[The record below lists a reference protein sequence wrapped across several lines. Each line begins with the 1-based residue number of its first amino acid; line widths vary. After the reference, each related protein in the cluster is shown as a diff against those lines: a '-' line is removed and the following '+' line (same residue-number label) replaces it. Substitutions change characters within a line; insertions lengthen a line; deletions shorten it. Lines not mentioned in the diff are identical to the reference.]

1 MRARSLVL
9 VLLVGLSMITYMDR
23 VCISNAA
30 GQIQRDL
37 EISDSQ
43 WGWVLGVFSIGYGL
57 FEIPTGAWGD
67 RVGQRRILTRIVL
80 WWSVFTMLTGAASG
94 FLSLLVVRFLFS
106 LGEAGAYPN
115 AAGSVAH
122 WFPPAERARAQGAIW
137 SASRVGGSI
146 TPLVILPLIMNVGWR
161 TTFVIFGAIGMV
173 WAVVWRSWYRD
184 RPAEHPSVTPEELA
198 EIGPTT
204 AHAVD
209 MKQVL
214 RVLASGRMWL
224 IMAMYFCYAWGPG
237 FFLGWFPKYLR
248 SGLSFGESDA
258 AYYAAIPFIVG
269 AFGNLVGGSLSDGLT
284 RAYGKNVGR
293 RLLGGGCLLVAAV
306 LVLATALTSDRM
318 TAVILLSLCFG
329 VIDCMLPCAWAICLD
344 IGGGLSGAVSGAMNS
359 AGQAG
364 VFCGTVLFGY
374 LVERY
379 SDSLGP
385 QSAYHL
391 PLYAIGAMVLVSAIL
406 FLMIDPN
413 RPLLAAG
420 GEEGVK
426 AAP

>member
-1 MRARSLVL
+1 MRARFVVL
-9 VLLVGLSMITYMDR
+9 ALLVGLSVITYMDR

-30 GQIQRDL
+30 SQIQLDL
-37 EISDSQ
+37 HITDSQ
-43 WGWVLGVFSIGYGL
+43 WGWVLGIFSIGYGL

-67 RVGQRRILTRIVL
+67 QVGQRRILTRIVL
-80 WWSVFTMLTGAASG
+80 WWSVFTMLTGAAAG
-94 FLSLLVVRFLFS
+94 LVSLLIVRFLFS

-115 AAGSVAH
+115 AAGSVAR

-146 TPLVILPLIMNVGWR
+146 TPLVVLPLILNFGWR
-161 TTFVIFGAIGMV
+161 ATFLLFGAIGIV
-173 WAVVWRSWYRD
+173 WAVIWRVWYRD
-184 RPAEHPSVTPEELA
+184 QPADHPWVDSRELA

-204 AHAVD
+204 AHVVD
-209 MKQVL
+209 LQQVG

-237 FFLGWFPKYLR
+237 FFLGWFPKYLGN
-248 SGLSFGESDA
+248 GLGFEKQDA
-258 AYYAAIPFIVG
+258 AYYAAVPFIVG

-284 RAYGKNVGR
+284 RAYGKNIGR
-293 RLLGGGCLLVAAV
+293 RVLGGGCLLVAAA
-306 LVLATALTSDRM
+306 LVLATALTPNRM
-318 TAVILLSLCFG
+318 TAIVLLSLCFG

-374 LVERY
+374 LVDWY
-379 SDSLGP
+379 TPTIGA
-385 QSAYHL
+385 QSAYQL
-391 PLYAIGAMVLVSAIL
+391 PLYAIGAMVLVSGFL

-413 RPLLAAG
+413 RPLLADDG
-420 GEEGVK
+420 SEERK
-426 AAP
+426 ASS

>member
-1 MRARSLVL
+1 MRARYLVL
-9 VLLVGLSMITYMDR
+9 GLLVGLSVITYMDR

-30 GQIQRDL
+30 SQIQRDL
-37 EISDSQ
+37 QISDSE

-67 RVGQRRILTRIVL
+67 RVGQRRILTRIVV
-80 WWSVFTMLTGAASG
+80 WWSIFTMLTGAATG
-94 FLSLLVVRFLFS
+94 LVALLVVRFLFS

-146 TPLVILPLIMNVGWR
+146 TPLVVLPLITNLGWR
-161 TTFVIFGAIGMV
+161 TTFVIFGAIGML
-173 WAVVWRSWYRD
+173 WALIWRIWYRD
-184 RPAEHPSVTPEELA
+184 RPADHPAVTPEELA
-198 EIGPTT
+198 EIGPGT
-204 AHAVD
+204 AHTVD
-209 MKQVL
+209 LKQVL
-214 RVLASGRMWL
+214 RVLSSGRMWL

-248 SGLSFGESDA
+248 SGLSFGEADA
-258 AYYAAIPFIVG
+258 AWYAAIPFIVG
-269 AFGNLVGGSLSDGLT
+269 ALGNLVGGSLSDGLT

-293 RLLGGGCLLVAAV
+293 RLLGGSCLFIAAG
-306 LVLATALTSDRM
+306 LVLATALTTDRI
-318 TAVILLSLCFG
+318 TAIALLSLCFG

-379 SDSLGP
+379 RPSLGS
-385 QSAYHL
+385 QLAYHL
-391 PLYAIGAMVLVSAIL
+391 PLYAIGGMVFVSGFL

-413 RPLLAAG
+413 RPLLADDGMDDSKVDA
-420 GEEGVK
+420 
-426 AAP
+426 